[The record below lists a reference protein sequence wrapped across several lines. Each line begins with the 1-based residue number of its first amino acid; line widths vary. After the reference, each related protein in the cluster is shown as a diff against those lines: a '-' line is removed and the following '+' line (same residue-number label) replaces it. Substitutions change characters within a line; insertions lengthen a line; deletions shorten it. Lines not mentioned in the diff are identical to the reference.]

1 MTWAI
6 QTREAPRPAMGIDAA
21 PSTNW
26 QGFSAATK
34 LTFQNTYGTVE
45 RQAKIVGEQ
54 DTMAA
59 EAVKRLGPDGMK
71 PIIDDFNSRATSM
84 GLTERIIP
92 EGATTDEILGRL
104 GSNGSKAILDAAR
117 LAAETNPSAW
127 ADLDLSQD
135 GIDAKVTER
144 MAAERRV
151 NEELLALSPNPVWN
165 NLIGGI
171 AGTVL
176 DPINIAA
183 AIATGGGGSLW
194 RVMMREAIAGA
205 GVEAA
210 EQPLRVKTAEE
221 LSLPAP
227 NLLENMALGAA
238 GGAIFGGILE
248 GVPRAIRAVAYA
260 RRLRDTTTLPG
271 IDPVASESAV
281 RAAET
286 AIDRDMNPL
295 DAVAEVLRDSPVP
308 MRRDPLILGPEMR
321 RDPLMLTPDMSVTAS
336 TPEPTALAPDPIT
349 TSELPD
355 GRGPVYG
362 DDARNDIGLTLRE
375 IFDDAFAK
383 GAEGNIGGVSVHSGD
398 FENLK
403 AGADAFLDGLPS
415 APKMLGRSAQILA
428 DIGYNKAKQQ
438 VEMLGYQPV
447 ATPKPDPITTESLA
461 PLPGDAPTT
470 PGETAAMAER
480 ALSKAVKRGP
490 KPEKQI
496 DLSTFVVRA
505 GGIWKGDDTG
515 EIAALQYKRPGFTKR
530 NLFARTTAGDN
541 GGGLK
546 LDMMRERATE
556 AGYLPQ
562 GSTVAD
568 FLNALRDDV
577 TGTAKRYPNGDAPQ
591 KRSNFS
597 PDYTPDYS
605 PQDAYLA
612 QDKSIDGFWVD
623 PNLVGLMTPE
633 QAGKEVAAQLDEY
646 LARKGITLTPRERF
660 DISNEL
666 ETRGGDGAY
675 LVERAMERWTDEHEA
690 LLLDRQRRNPNVR
703 DEWIPFGDEGDV
715 AGPADQAGRPGD
727 GKQPPDA
734 SGASGRGADAPELPA
749 YEATPIG
756 DQAVIPGTRN
766 GDVGKQAALRAK
778 AEAEL
783 KALQSK
789 QSRLNQ
795 VRVEDEVDGLFAR
808 KTLDIFDDITS
819 PEAQKAMDVEMRD
832 IRQMAEEGGIESLQD
847 IVDEIDDMDTLAR
860 EFDLCRRG
868 GTEE

>member
-1 MTWAI
+1 MTWAV
-6 QTREAPRPAMGIDAA
+6 QRTATPRPAMGADVA
-21 PSTNW
+21 PPSNW
-26 QGFSAATK
+26 QGLGASAV

-151 NEELLALSPNPVWN
+151 NEELLALSPNPGWN

-183 AIATGGGGSLW
+183 AVVTGGGGSLW

-205 GVEAA
+205 GVEMA

-295 DAVAEVLRDSPVP
+295 DAVAAVLRDSPVP
-308 MRRDPLILGPEMR
+308 VRRDPLILTPE
-321 RDPLMLTPDMSVTAS
+321 MSVTAS
-336 TPEPTALAPDPIT
+336 TPKPTALAPDPIT
-349 TSELPD
+349 T
-355 GRGPVYG
+355 
-362 DDARNDIGLTLRE
+362 
-375 IFDDAFAK
+375 
-383 GAEGNIGGVSVHSGD
+383 
-398 FENLK
+398 
-403 AGADAFLDGLPS
+403 
-415 APKMLGRSAQILA
+415 
-428 DIGYNKAKQQ
+428 
-438 VEMLGYQPV
+438 
-447 ATPKPDPITTESLA
+447 ESLP

-515 EIAALQYKRPGFTKR
+515 EIAAMQYKRPGFTKR
-530 NLFARTTAGDN
+530 DLFARTTAGDN

-577 TGTAKRYPNGDAPQ
+577 TGTGKRYPNGDAPQ

-633 QAGKEVAAQLDEY
+633 QAGKEVAEQLDEY

-666 ETRGGDGAY
+666 EMRGGDGAY

-690 LLLDRQRRNPNVR
+690 LLVDRQRRTPNVR

-789 QSRLNQ
+789 QRRLNQ

-808 KTLDIFDDITS
+808 KTLDMFDDITS

-832 IRQMAEEGGIESLQD
+832 IRQMAEEGGIEAAAVADDGRALNSLQD

>member
-135 GIDAKVTER
+135 GIDAKVTKR

-151 NEELLALSPNPVWN
+151 NEELLALSPNPGWN

-171 AGTVL
+171 VGSMA

-205 GVEAA
+205 GVELA

-480 ALSKAVKRGP
+480 ALSKAVKSP
-490 KPEKQI
+490 KEPKNPI
-496 DLSTFVVRA
+496 LIALKRA
-505 GGIWKGDDTG
+505 GGIDPNGTFADELRNMGVTHKTIPGLFRKGGIKDGDNLVASEWEAKVPGLSYKAGDDG
-515 EIAALQYKRPGFTKR
+515 NGYLDRIG
-530 NLFARTTAGDN
+530 LFAAID
-541 GGGLK
+541 
-546 LDMMRERATE
+546 EE
-556 AGYLPQ
+556 
-562 GSTVAD
+562 
-568 FLNALRDDV
+568 LR
-577 TGTAKRYPNGDAPQ
+577 P
-591 KRSNFS
+591 KRSA
-597 PDYTPDYS
+597 PPRDYT
-605 PQDAYLA
+605 PQDAYVA
-612 QDKSIDGFWVD
+612 QEQSIDGFWVD

-646 LARKGITLTPRERF
+646 LSRKGFTLTPRERF

-690 LLLDRQRRNPNVR
+690 LLVDRQRRTPNVR

-832 IRQMAEEGGIESLQD
+832 IRQMAEEGGIEAAAVADDGRALNSLQD